1 MNTRNGT
8 DVDAANAM
16 KVFSSL
22 GYKVNVHNDQT
33 VEQMKR
39 LLITGESEAESV
51 PLVTSGAPSVPQSG
65 HAFRLFQP
73 QRRITAAAPLLCAF
87 C

>member
-8 DVDAANAM
+8 DVDAGNAM

-22 GYKVNVHNDQT
+22 GYEVKVHNDQT

-39 LLITGESEAESV
+39 LLVSGESEAESV
-51 PLVTSGAPSVPQSG
+51 LLVAELSCCPLRRRVTRFVFLKNG
-65 HAFRLFQP
+65 FF
-73 QRRITAAAPLLCAF
+73 
-87 C
+87 

>member
-22 GYKVNVHNDQT
+22 GYKAKVHNDRT
-33 VEQMKR
+33 VGQIIE
-39 LLITGESEAESV
+39 LLTLGESEAEPDPYRSS
-51 PLVTSGAPSVPQSG
+51 LSRCFRSRVTR
-65 HAFRLFQP
+65 FLFFQP
-73 QRRITAAAPLLCAF
+73 LRKITANAPLSSVSC
-87 C
+87 

>member
-1 MNTRNGT
+1 MNARNGT

-22 GYKVNVHNDQT
+22 GYKVKVHNDQT
-33 VEQMKR
+33 VEQMRER
-39 LLITGESEAESV
+39 LVSGESEAESV
-51 PLVTSGAPSVPQSG
+51 PFVTAGVPSVPQPC
-65 HAFRLFQP
+65 HTCLVFQP
-73 QRRITAAAPLLCAF
+73 QCKITAAAPLLCAF

>member
-22 GYKVNVHNDQT
+22 GYKVKVHNDQT
-33 VEQMKR
+33 VEQIRK
-39 LLITGESEAESV
+39 LLTSGESEAESV
-51 PLVTSGAPSVPQSG
+51 PFVTTDVLSVPQSC
-65 HAFRLFQP
+65 HTFLVFQP
-73 QRRITAAAPLLCAF
+73 QRKITAAAPLLCAF